1 MDTMGGVLCIDHGIG
16 LIPLA
21 VRVQEYDIIHGEP
34 IIDMAR
40 RKNRDLIE
48 FSCRLR
54 RVMEMVGIGCA
65 GGLQKEVEGCG

>member
-16 LIPLA
+16 LIPLV

-40 RKNRDLIE
+40 RKNQELIT
-48 FSCRLR
+48 FSCL
-54 RVMEMVGIGCA
+54 
-65 GGLQKEVEGCG
+65 